1 MEDFTLA
8 TLNDSR
14 NEWCAQLIN
23 ILTPLIIEGYN
34 SIFEESWSLCE
45 ENDETE
51 KYLMTFQN
59 FISRVPKWNATII
72 DKERTRILER
82 SRCSYIEDLLTC
94 VHVIQLKSLT
104 CIRAGKDQKKI
115 NINIPKFDDFIH
127 KVYIQAARKLY
138 TNIYL
143 YDKNVLPLQRQ
154 KHNRE
159 FEQIIQECILN
170 VIRDNM
176 PVEEILRCY
185 LDETNEEDVEE
196 TIIDEKI
203 PVEDDKVEKIGV
215 NDNIEGT
222 QKSDTNNVKSTKNT
236 PSNVKFDIQSDNL
249 TNTVKENL
257 DKISKIR
264 EGTSGLNSNDNVD
277 DVDEERFIIKETL
290 DPSLLNIE
298 IYEPQE
304 LKEKPPKF
312 DIEVL

>member
-8 TLNDSR
+8 TLHESR
-14 NEWCAQLIN
+14 NEWCSQLIN

-34 SIFEESWSLCE
+34 SIFEESWALCE

-127 KVYIQAARKLY
+127 KVYIQVARKLY

-159 FEQIIQECILN
+159 FEQITQECILN
-170 VIRDNM
+170 VVRDNM
-176 PVEEILRCY
+176 PIEEILRCY

-196 TIIDEKI
+196 GK
-203 PVEDDKVEKIGV
+203 
-215 NDNIEGT
+215 
-222 QKSDTNNVKSTKNT
+222 
-236 PSNVKFDIQSDNL
+236 
-249 TNTVKENL
+249 
-257 DKISKIR
+257 
-264 EGTSGLNSNDNVD
+264 
-277 DVDEERFIIKETL
+277 
-290 DPSLLNIE
+290 
-298 IYEPQE
+298 
-304 LKEKPPKF
+304 
-312 DIEVL
+312 

>member
-8 TLNDSR
+8 TLHESR
-14 NEWCAQLIN
+14 NEWCSQLIN

-34 SIFEESWSLCE
+34 SIFEESWTLCE

-59 FISRVPKWNATII
+59 FISRVPKWNSTII
-72 DKERTRILER
+72 DKEKTRILER

-127 KVYIQAARKLY
+127 KVYIQVARKLY

-159 FEQIIQECILN
+159 FEQIVQECILN
-170 VIRDNM
+170 VVRDNM

-203 PVEDDKVEKIGV
+203 PVEEDQHKAV

-222 QKSDTNNVKSTKNT
+222 PKNETNIVKATETTHSNVNFDIQSGNLTNNVK
-236 PSNVKFDIQSDNL
+236 Q
-249 TNTVKENL
+249 NL

-264 EGTSGLNSNDNVD
+264 EESSGLNSSGNVD
-277 DVDEERFIIKETL
+277 DEKFIIKETL

-298 IYEPQE
+298 TFEHEEI
-304 LKEKPPKF
+304 KKNPPKI
-312 DIEVL
+312 DIEIL

>member
-8 TLNDSR
+8 TLHESR
-14 NEWCAQLIN
+14 NEWCSQLIN

-82 SRCSYIEDLLTC
+82 SRCTYIEDLLTC

-127 KVYIQAARKLY
+127 KVYIQVARKLY

-143 YDKNVLPLQRQ
+143 YDKTVLPLQKQ

-159 FEQIIQECILN
+159 FEQIVQECILN
-170 VIRDNM
+170 VVRDNM
-176 PVEEILRCY
+176 PIEEILRCY

-203 PVEDDKVEKIGV
+203 PIEEELSTTV
-215 NDNIEGT
+215 NDNIEE
-222 QKSDTNNVKSTKNT
+222 SHTNNTNIVNTKET
-236 PSNVKFDIQSDNL
+236 PSSIKFNVQSDNL
-249 TNTVKENL
+249 SNNVKQNL
-257 DKISKIR
+257 DQISKIR
-264 EGTSGLNSNDNVD
+264 EESNRFNGNDNVD
-277 DVDEERFIIKETL
+277 DEKFIIKETL

-298 IYEPQE
+298 TFERE
-304 LKEKPPKF
+304 ETPPKI

>member
-8 TLNDSR
+8 TLHESR
-14 NEWCAQLIN
+14 NEWCSQLIN

-34 SIFEESWSLCE
+34 SIFEESWTLCE
-45 ENDETE
+45 ENEETE

-72 DKERTRILER
+72 EKEKSRILER

-115 NINIPKFDDFIH
+115 NINIPKFDNFIH
-127 KVYIQAARKLY
+127 KVYIQVARKLY

-159 FEQIIQECILN
+159 FEQIVQECILN
-170 VIRDNM
+170 VVRDNM
-176 PVEEILRCY
+176 PIEEILRCY

-203 PVEDDKVEKIGV
+203 PIEEDKHTKVAV

-222 QKSDTNNVKSTKNT
+222 HENIVKTNENL
-236 PSNVKFDIQSDNL
+236 PSNVKFDIQTEDL
-249 TNTVKENL
+249 TNNVKQNL

-264 EGTSGLNSNDNVD
+264 EETSGFNSNDNVD
-277 DVDEERFIIKETL
+277 DERFEIKETL

-298 IYEPQE
+298 IFEPQE
-304 LKEKPPKF
+304 LKEKPPKI
-312 DIEVL
+312 DIEIL

>member
-8 TLNDSR
+8 TLHESR
-14 NEWCAQLIN
+14 NEWCSQLIN

-34 SIFEESWSLCE
+34 SIFEESWTLCE
-45 ENDETE
+45 ENEETE

-72 DKERTRILER
+72 EKEKIRILER

-115 NINIPKFDDFIH
+115 NINIPKFDNFIH
-127 KVYIQAARKLY
+127 KVYIQVARKLY

-159 FEQIIQECILN
+159 FEQIVQECILN
-170 VIRDNM
+170 VVRDNM
-176 PVEEILRCY
+176 PIEEILRCY

-203 PVEDDKVEKIGV
+203 PIEEDKHTKVAV

-222 QKSDTNNVKSTKNT
+222 HENIVKTNENL
-236 PSNVKFDIQSDNL
+236 PSNVKFDIQTEDL
-249 TNTVKENL
+249 TNNVKQNL

-264 EGTSGLNSNDNVD
+264 EETSGFNSNDNVD
-277 DVDEERFIIKETL
+277 DERFEIKETL

-298 IYEPQE
+298 IFEPQQ
-304 LKEKPPKF
+304 LKEKPPKI
-312 DIEVL
+312 DIEIL